1 MNLYKG
7 LLFQGGYFTTPE
19 SLELLGAVEESTGIV
34 ANAQKHESRPVQA
47 ASVVG
52 TGGDCCPA

>member
-7 LLFQGGYFTTPE
+7 LLFQGGYFTTPD
-19 SLELLGAVEESTGIV
+19 SLELLGAFEESIGIV
-34 ANAQKHESRPVQA
+34 VPQKHESRPAA

-52 TGGDCCPA
+52 RDGDCCPA